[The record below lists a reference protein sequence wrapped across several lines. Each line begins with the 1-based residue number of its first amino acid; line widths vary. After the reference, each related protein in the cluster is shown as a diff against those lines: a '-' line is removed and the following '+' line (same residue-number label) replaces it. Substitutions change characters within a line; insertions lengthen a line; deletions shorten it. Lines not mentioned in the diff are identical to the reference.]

1 MAGMSV
7 IGLQWGDEAK
17 GKLVDLLAERLDVD
31 IVVRYQGGANAG
43 HTVMVGDATY
53 KLHQIPSGILS
64 EGVMNVI
71 TPGVVF
77 NPGIV
82 EQELKTLAACG
93 IAVAERL
100 MISDRAHV
108 VFPWHIAE
116 DRVQNTDTVGGESI
130 GTTLRG
136 IGPCYRDKVGR
147 TSAIRLGDMIG
158 GDFYSRIVQAVE
170 HKRRALAG
178 FAEQI
183 APEELDADRVFEQYK
198 PYAEQFAPLVA
209 DTTTYLLDAVEA
221 GRTLLFEGAQG
232 AMLDIDHGTFPF
244 VTSSN
249 SSGVGV
255 PAGSGVP
262 GRWIKKVFGV
272 AKAYSTR
279 VGGGPFPTEE
289 AGETGQRIRDL
300 GNEYGTTTGRPRRCG
315 WFDAV
320 AVRYAARLSGIDA
333 MALMMMDVI
342 SKLPEIRIC
351 VAYELDGER
360 IQHVPG
366 RMEDL
371 RRVKPVYESLPGWQT
386 DVSRATTLDELPEP
400 ARRFLERISRLVGCP
415 VEIVSVGPG
424 RGQTIMCGD
433 LEKGSW

>member
-1 MAGMSV
+1 VAGISV

-17 GKLVDLLAERLDVD
+17 GKLVDLLAERRGVD

-43 HTVMVGDATY
+43 HTVVVGDATY
-53 KLHQIPSGILS
+53 KLHQIPSGILT

-77 NPGIV
+77 NPAIVLQEIETLTARGIP
-82 EQELKTLAACG
+82 
-93 IAVAERL
+93 VAERL

-116 DRVQNTDTVGGESI
+116 DRAQNADKVGGESI

-147 TSAIRLGDMIG
+147 VSAIRLGDMIADG
-158 GDFYSRIVQAVE
+158 LRDRIAQVVE
-170 HKRRALAG
+170 FKRRALAG
-178 FAEQI
+178 FTESFD
-183 APEELDADRVFEQYK
+183 EREWDVDRVFEEYSG
-198 PYAEQFAPLVA
+198 YASQLAPMVG

-221 GRTLLFEGAQG
+221 GRNLLFEGAQG

-255 PAGSGVP
+255 SAGSGVP
-262 GRWIKKVFGV
+262 GRWVRKVFGV

-289 AGETGQRIRDL
+289 DSDIGNVIREL

-320 AVRYAARLSGIDA
+320 AVRYAARLSGVDA
-333 MALMMMDVI
+333 LSLMMMDVV
-342 SKLPEIRIC
+342 SQLPEVRIC
-351 VAYELDGER
+351 VAYELDGKR
-360 IQHVPG
+360 IEHVPA

-371 RRVKPVYESLPGWQT
+371 RRVQPVYETLPGWRT
-386 DVSRATTLDELPEP
+386 DVSRATTLDDLP
-400 ARRFLERISRLVGCP
+400 AGAHRFLERIEKLVGCP
-415 VEIVSVGPG
+415 IEVVSVGPS
-424 RGQTIMCGD
+424 RQQTIFVGELSAD
-433 LEKGSW
+433 